1 MSESSKNAFYKI
13 KNMLVLVNKN
23 LKHKLVDGKLSTEEV
38 TPPASCMRKK
48 DSETLSKRVQFDS
61 TLFLARGELRKY
73 RVLLAQ
79 ST

>member
-1 MSESSKNAFYKI
+1 MSESSKNEFYRI
-13 KNMLVLVNKN
+13 KNMQVMAKKS

-48 DSETLSKRVQFDS
+48 DLEMLSKRLQFDS
-61 TLFLARGELRKY
+61 MLFLARGELRKY

-79 ST
+79 SK

>member
-1 MSESSKNAFYKI
+1 MSESSKNEFYRI
-13 KNMLVLVNKN
+13 NNMEVSANKS

-38 TPPASCMRKK
+38 TPPASCMKRK
-48 DSETLSKRVQFDS
+48 DSETSSKRVQFDS
-61 TLFLARGELRKY
+61 TLFLARAELRKY